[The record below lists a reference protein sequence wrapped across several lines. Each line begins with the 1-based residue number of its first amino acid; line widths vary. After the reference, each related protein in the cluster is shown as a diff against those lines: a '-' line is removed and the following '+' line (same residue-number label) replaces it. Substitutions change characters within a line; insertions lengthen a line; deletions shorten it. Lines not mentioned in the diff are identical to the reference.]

1 VLGVEIAGALK
12 NVFAIGAG
20 LVEGFGYG
28 YNSKTAII
36 ARGTKEIQTFAIKYG
51 AKKETFFG
59 LAGRFYRSIYLNLML
74 FLFFIELSLFSKKK

>member
-1 VLGVEIAGALK
+1 MGVEIAGALK

-36 ARGTKEIQTFAIKYG
+36 ARGTKEIQTFAMNYG
-51 AKKETFFG
+51 GKKETLFG
-59 LAGRFYRSIYLNLML
+59 LAGKYLRVKEN
-74 FLFFIELSLFSKKK
+74 K